1 MLFIDFNAIKMKKRS
16 KTFLWIALILI
27 IGIIVALPKL
37 KESKKE
43 GKGAGPKSGR
53 QQAVVV
59 KVQEIQPSTL
69 REIVKTSG
77 TLLADEEVDLS
88 FEASGKIEKIFF
100 KEGTQVK
107 KGQILAELNNE
118 DLIAQLGKLQLQN
131 KLLTEKV
138 NRQKILLE
146 KEAIS
151 QESYDQLMTDLQS
164 NEAEIKL
171 LQVNISKRKLPA
183 PFDGVIG
190 LRKVSEGAY
199 VNPSTQVARLIKTQ
213 PLKIEFSI
221 PERYAEVVKAGYNLT
236 FNIENS
242 TEQYTAKVYALE
254 PTIDAKTRTLTLRA
268 YYDNAGNK
276 LNPGRYVSVELIIR
290 EKKDAL
296 QVPTEAV
303 VPELGGEKV
312 FIVKNGKAQ
321 MVNIKA
327 GLRTDTYLEITEGVS
342 PGDSL
347 VVSGVMQLRS
357 DIPVIV
363 ASDKPGNDK
372 PGKDR
377 PKRGK

>member
-1 MLFIDFNAIKMKKRS
+1 MKKRS

-27 IGIIVALPKL
+27 VGIIIALPKL

-43 GKGAGPKSGR
+43 GKGSGPRGGR

-59 KVQEIQPSTL
+59 KVLEIKPTTL
-69 REIVKTSG
+69 RETVKTSG

-100 KEGTQVK
+100 KEGTLVK

-171 LQVNISKRKLPA
+171 LQVNISKRKLQA
-183 PFDGVIG
+183 PFDGIIG
-190 LRKVSEGAY
+190 LRYISEGAY
-199 VNPSTQVARLIKTQ
+199 VNPSAQVAKLIKTQ

-221 PERYAEVVKAGYNLT
+221 PERYAEIVKTGYNLT
-236 FNIENS
+236 FHIENS
-242 TEQYTAKVYALE
+242 TEQHTAKVYALE
-254 PTIDAKTRTLTLRA
+254 PTIDANTRTLTLRA
-268 YYDNAGNK
+268 LYENAGNK
-276 LNPGRYVSVELIIR
+276 LNPGRYVSIELIIR
-290 EKKDAL
+290 EKKNAI

-303 VPELGGEKV
+303 VPELGGEKIY
-312 FIVKNGKAQ
+312 IVKNGKAQ
-321 MVNIKA
+321 MVDIKT
-327 GLRTDTYLEITEGVS
+327 GLRTDQYMEITEGVN
-342 PGDSL
+342 PGDSI
-347 VVSGVMQLRS
+347 VISGVMQLRS

-363 ASDKPGNDK
+363 AGDKP
-372 PGKDR
+372 DR
-377 PKRGK
+377 PKKGK

>member
-1 MLFIDFNAIKMKKRS
+1 MKKRS
-16 KTFLWIALILI
+16 KTFLWVALILI
-27 IGIIVALPKL
+27 VGLIIALPKL
-37 KESKKE
+37 RESKKE
-43 GKGAGPKSGR
+43 GKGAGSKSGR

-59 KVQEIQPSTL
+59 KVLEIKPSTL
-69 REIVKTSG
+69 RETVKTSG

-88 FEASGKIEKIFF
+88 FEASGKIEKILF
-100 KEGTQVK
+100 KEGTQVR
-107 KGQILAELNNE
+107 KGQILAELNND

-131 KLLTEKV
+131 KLLSEKV

-151 QESYDQLMTDLQS
+151 QESYDQMMTDLQS

-171 LQVNISKRKLPA
+171 LQVNISKRRLPA

-190 LRKVSEGAY
+190 LRFISEGAY
-199 VNPSTQVARLIKTQ
+199 VNPSTKVAKLIKTQ

-221 PERYAEVVKAGYNLT
+221 PERYAEIVKTGYNLT

-242 TEQYTAKVYALE
+242 TERYAAKVYAIE
-254 PTIDAKTRTLTLRA
+254 PSIDAKTRALTLRA
-268 YYDNAGNK
+268 YYDNPGNK

-290 EKKDAL
+290 EKKDAI

-321 MVNIKA
+321 MVDIQA
-327 GLRTDTYLEITEGVS
+327 GLRTEQYLEITEGVN
-342 PGDSL
+342 PGDSV

-357 DIPVIV
+357 DIPVII
-363 ASDKPGNDK
+363 AGDK